1 MDNPT
6 ARAGTGIQSSN
17 LLEVRKFSGGQIEAR
32 ERCLPL
38 GDDPPRLPPTNDPGN
53 LAVGDGEVGRTVV
66 EPQLRAILHHLPA
79 LSQAKHRAVR
89 AGATRAQGAAGE
101 SVEHLR
107 CAMRP
112 PAPRPESK
120 SVTATP
126 RAARSDAHT
135 EPDTAI
141 VGKSKVRLQAA
152 ARTGWIGSFSYQRC
166 GKGKRDE
173 VES

>member
-1 MDNPT
+1 MDKPT
-6 ARAGTGIQSSN
+6 ARVGIQSSN
-17 LLEVRKFSGGQIEAR
+17 LLKVCEFAGCQIEAC
-32 ERCLPL
+32 ERGLPL

-53 LAVGDGEVGRTVV
+53 LVVGDGEVWRTMV
-66 EPQLRAILHHLPA
+66 EPQLRAILDHLPA
-79 LSQAKHRAVR
+79 LTQAKHRPVSTE
-89 AGATRAQGAAGE
+89 ATRAQWAGAAMSQ

-126 RAARSDAHT
+126 RAASSDAHT

-141 VGKSKVRLQAA
+141 VGRSRVRRIAGASPIERGGSKSDRSVVQ
-152 ARTGWIGSFSYQRC
+152 
-166 GKGKRDE
+166 
-173 VES
+173 ESEMR